1 MRTPLWLLLALLA
14 PLSASADEDASSSRA
29 LVPSQL
35 SLDVGVLSSGL
46 LSAGSEWTDILAA
59 QALTG
64 HVLLGGF
71 TLQGSLLSL
80 MPLSGYRTGGSA
92 TLTARVGYT
101 GRSWSLVG
109 GPVLNYGY
117 GSTPRLQVLPS
128 IQALGRVGSVGLHAG
143 LLDLHGL
150 VPAHVGV
157 SWKGVGVAYVLPLGA
172 RVWASLPLT
181 STWALRLEGFLFQ
194 LTGSQTAWLT
204 VGIAARSSSSSS
216 SGVSP

>member
-1 MRTPLWLLLALLA
+1 MRTPLWLILALLA
-14 PLSASADEDASSSRA
+14 PLSASADEDASPASRA
-29 LVPSQL
+29 LAPAQL
-35 SLDVGVLSSGL
+35 SLDVGALSSGL
-46 LSAGSEWTDILAA
+46 TAAGSAWTDTLAA
-59 QALTG
+59 QALSG
-64 HVLLGGF
+64 HLLLGGF

-80 MPLSGYRTGGSA
+80 VPLSDNRTSGSL

-101 GRSWSLVG
+101 GRSWSLIG
-109 GPVLNYGY
+109 GPVLSYGY
-117 GSTPRLQVLPS
+117 GSEPRIQVLPS
-128 IQALGRVGSVGLHAG
+128 LQALGRVGSVGLHAG

-157 SWKGVGVAYVLPLGA
+157 SWKGVGVAYVLPVGA

-204 VGIAARSSSSSS
+204 LGLATRPSPSS